1 MWLATNVLCSLPHV
15 LSNRRAHAATTHTRL
30 RLAVC
35 VALLAAPAPHSR
47 QLLRAPVQYSACRGC
62 CGVCGAKR
70 GVLVEGGASPRQ
82 QGARGNG
89 GGVVGT
95 REQGRGRGISK
106 GGAAALAREGLRH
119 ELDCL
124 TGLCHSGKWKDAA
137 LLVQSWMYYN
147 ATATGGARPR
157 ANLEGLPPS
166 LVKGAGCLSRLPPR
180 RPCLERVMPRHGP
193 FALAYDMA
201 YSPCT
206 DGAPGRFLDVSWRV
220 TRGAWAPEPTIAVA
234 EREETS

>member
-1 MWLATNVLCSLPHV
+1 MPASRLSAGPLLYFVPVRVCACACGRAHVLSWCDAASVTRVPLRAGVWLATNVLCSLPHV

-106 GGAAALAREGLRH
+106 GGAAALAREGLPH
-119 ELDCL
+119 
-124 TGLCHSGKWKDAA
+124 
-137 LLVQSWMYYN
+137 
-147 ATATGGARPR
+147 
-157 ANLEGLPPS
+157 
-166 LVKGAGCLSRLPPR
+166 
-180 RPCLERVMPRHGP
+180 
-193 FALAYDMA
+193 
-201 YSPCT
+201 
-206 DGAPGRFLDVSWRV
+206 
-220 TRGAWAPEPTIAVA
+220 
-234 EREETS
+234 